1 MKPISDKVQPVT
13 ANNISVG
20 DSRTFGANTISSEK
34 SVKRRVDGARLV
46 KFGWGRAKMPARPA
60 SSSATCKANQ
70 KDRLRIAPTYDPVTT
85 DGPM

>member
-34 SVKRRVDGARLV
+34 SVKRRVD
-46 KFGWGRAKMPARPA
+46 
-60 SSSATCKANQ
+60 
-70 KDRLRIAPTYDPVTT
+70 
-85 DGPM
+85 